1 MGSLQQYVLIKM
13 KNYLKN
19 WNLPRLLR
27 LLIGLFIIIQSIY
40 IEQWFLLGVGFLY
53 SLMPILN
60 ISSCGVGKCAVPKR
74 R

>member
-1 MGSLQQYVLIKM
+1 M

-40 IEQWFLLGVGFLY
+40 IEQWFLLGVGVLY
-53 SLMPILN
+53 SLMPMLN